1 MIRKTLFLSLA
12 LAATAGV
19 AGAQRNSRG
28 YPIEFG
34 IDGGIAFV
42 FSDPTVTVLSLPAQD
57 FRVGFILN
65 NTWEVEPRFGL
76 NSISSNGNHVTT
88 YEAALG
94 VLWHLRKNPTGKG
107 AYLRPFL
114 GLTGVSTDAGSDSNG
129 LIGIGLGAKLPFGDR
144 RLATR
149 LEANLA
155 SGLGDGSNAQ
165 LGLLFGLSFFH

>member
-1 MIRKTLFLSLA
+1 MIKKTFLLALA
-12 LAATAGV
+12 LAASAGV

-34 IDGGIAFV
+34 VDGGIAFV
-42 FSDPTVTVLSLPAQD
+42 FSSPTVTVLSLPAQD
-57 FRVGFILN
+57 FRVGFILD
-65 NTWEVEPRFGL
+65 NTWELEPRFGL
-76 NSISSNGNHVTT
+76 NSISSNGNHVTS
-88 YEAALG
+88 YQAALG
-94 VLWHLRKNPTGKG
+94 VLYHLRKNPTGKG

-114 GLTGVSTDAGSDSNG
+114 GLSGVSTTGGSDSNG
-129 LIGIGLGAKLPFGDR
+129 LVGIGLGAKLPFGDR

-155 SGLGDGSNAQ
+155 QGLGSGSDAQ